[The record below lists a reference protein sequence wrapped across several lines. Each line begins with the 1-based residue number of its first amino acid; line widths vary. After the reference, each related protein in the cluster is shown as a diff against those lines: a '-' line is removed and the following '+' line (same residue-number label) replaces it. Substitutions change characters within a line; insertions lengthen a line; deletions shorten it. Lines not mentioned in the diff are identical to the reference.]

1 MKKLY
6 MTPIMKEEDVKIPVI
21 CGGDGSPEI
30 DGGDVDTKS
39 RHAFDDEAAIAS
51 MNGSTKMSLW

>member
-39 RHAFDDEAAIAS
+39 RHAFDDEAAIVS
-51 MNGSTKMSLW
+51 MNGSTEMSLW

>member
-1 MKKLY
+1 
-6 MTPIMKEEDVKIPVI
+6 MKEEDVKIPVI

-30 DGGDVDTKS
+30 DGQDVDTKS

-51 MNGSTKMSLW
+51 MNGSAKMSLW